1 MGSEMCIRDRAMF
14 DKLTGNQQSLVSFMR
29 ASPLYAMEDVPL
41 ERDKSPTR
49 KVSL

>member
-1 MGSEMCIRDRAMF
+1 MF
-14 DKLTGNQQSLVSFMR
+14 EKLTGNQQSLVSFMQ

-41 ERDKSPTR
+41 QRDKSLTR